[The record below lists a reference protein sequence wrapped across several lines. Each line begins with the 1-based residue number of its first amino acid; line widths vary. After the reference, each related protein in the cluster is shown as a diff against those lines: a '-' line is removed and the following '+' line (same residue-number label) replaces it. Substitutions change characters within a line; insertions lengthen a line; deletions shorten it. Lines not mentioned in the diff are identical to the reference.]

1 MTTYVMRNGQ
11 LVEKHLAEP
20 LYTGDEA
27 FHVISDTME
36 PTRHMATNRI
46 HTSKS
51 AFRADTRAS
60 GCVEV
65 GNETSYLTKPRA
77 QIKPDR
83 AKLRE
88 DLRRAIYQLRNGQRP

>member
-1 MTTYVMRNGQ
+1 MPTFVMRNGH

-20 LYTGDEA
+20 LHSGAEA
-27 FHVISDTME
+27 FQVISDTME

-65 GNETSYLTKPRA
+65 GNETSYLTKPRTPA
-77 QIKPDR
+77 KLDR
-83 AKLRE
+83 AQLRE
-88 DLRRAIYQLRNGQRP
+88 EVRKTFYQLKNGHRP